1 MVSEN
6 RVDPWGR
13 KFATKERGY
22 FMGNRSDSKAWI
34 TCSLRDPDGA
44 ATSEPVGYQ
53 KLFFLDEA
61 TALAAGYRPC
71 GQCRTK
77 DYRVFVAFWKA
88 GADTPLDATLRKEM
102 AEHAAG
108 RYESMRADRLPAG
121 AMFERDGDAYLAW
134 QRLAYR
140 WSPGGYT
147 VAELLQPIGKV
158 KVLTPPSTV
167 AVLERG
173 YRPWV
178 HPSVLRHS

>member
-61 TALAAGYRPC
+61 TALAAGHRPC
-71 GQCRTK
+71 GQCRTR
-77 DYRVFVAFWKA
+77 DYRAFVDFWKV
-88 GADTPLDATLRKEM
+88 GADTPMDATLRRET
-102 AEHAAG
+102 AAQAAG
-108 RYESMRADRLPAG
+108 HCAMIRADRLPAG
-121 AMFERDGDAYLAW
+121 AMFEFAGEAYLAW
-134 QRLAYR
+134 HRLAFR
-140 WSPGGYT
+140 WSAGGYS
-147 VAELLQPIGKV
+147 VEGLLKDFGKV
-158 KVLTPPSTV
+158 RVLTPPSTV

-178 HPSVLRHS
+178 HPSVLRG